1 MGLFIVNVTC
11 RKSGLYQITYFVSRL
26 CIFVASVSFMFNV
39 YGAGGAAVE
48 IIHQFIEIPNYYT
61 LNHYIYTVNN
71 FQ

>member
-11 RKSGLYQITYFVSRL
+11 RKSGLYQISYCVSRL
-26 CIFVASVSFMFNV
+26 CIFVASVSFMFIMFMEQ
-39 YGAGGAAVE
+39 AAVE
-48 IIHQFIEIPNYYT
+48 IIHQFIEIPIYYT